1 MVEMTVPRAP
11 QLSVL
16 GKTARMRQR
25 TAAMAGTPRLSGVSA
40 GFGGGAGD
48 AGRGGGALTA
58 FDRNNDPIVTGDF
71 ERNPNQGGLLRNL
84 ISGAGQLSEHGKEQ
98 QADHARFL
106 QGQKLMAEAKSQG
119 ATDAQALQ
127 HVEASDPGYI
137 MNILATHP
145 QALQAFQSASSLY
158 DLMNGKAP
166 APAYGKFDEKTGQ
179 QPITD
184 PSTGQV
190 TGVNKVQGWQAPEP
204 TKNLQVIQ
212 TDRGPMVLDHDAH
225 ATPILGPDG
234 QAVGSKPTGKAPPG
248 MVTSEIPGI
257 PDQPSFTNVART
269 TAESAKTINF
279 LSNVPQAIN
288 LMQDIKN
295 KADALGLLK
304 GPLTT
309 EIMGKF
315 FGINGKGGAIEA
327 DMNILN
333 SLAPQ
338 LQESNYKGSLDA
350 FKQGMATP
358 SMAPTFIRT
367 QLPMMI
373 DRLRQQAQFDVDNL
387 TSLRTKPV
395 DQPLAQSLI
404 GAGVVPLGY
413 QLPQNFA
420 AMDAQNPGSSARWK
434 MQFAPQSLNSQD
446 RAQIYQDAAN
456 GKYGP
461 LPDSSVPQ
469 GQQVLSPD
477 LQRAHGVLQQRQRQ
491 QQSQQQQGTAAA
503 AASAAQQK
511 TQQNPYAP
519 ENRVP
524 ETPQAPAAQAQPQPG
539 AQAGASGA
547 PPGASTPAATPVAP
561 QGSPASPQAPA
572 APQGQPS
579 TSGDGTGP
587 AATPKDIDRM
597 QKLRG
602 GAPGPQSEVEVP
614 QETQDA
620 AYVPLGTLGPNTDN
634 SQPAGPTVSA
644 ADPYAPT
651 VV

>member
-1 MVEMTVPRAP
+1 
-11 QLSVL
+11 
-16 GKTARMRQR
+16 
-25 TAAMAGTPRLSGVSA
+25 
-40 GFGGGAGD
+40 
-48 AGRGGGALTA
+48 
-58 FDRNNDPIVTGDF
+58 
-71 ERNPNQGGLLRNL
+71 
-84 ISGAGQLSEHGKEQ
+84 
-98 QADHARFL
+98 
-106 QGQKLMAEAKSQG
+106 MAEAKSQG

-158 DLMNGKAP
+158 DLMNGKTSLTP
-166 APAYGKFDEKTGQ
+166 GKFDEKTGQ
-179 QPITD
+179 QVLYD
-184 PSTGQV
+184 QQGNAV
-190 TGVNKVQGWQAPEP
+190 GRNKVADWETPEKP
-204 TKNLQVIQ
+204 PKNLQIVP
-212 TDRGPMVLDHDAH
+212 TDKGLTTPGEDGKLQPVLNA
-225 ATPILGPDG
+225 DG
-234 QAVGSKPTGKAPPG
+234 SQAQKPATGKAPPG
-248 MVTSEIPGI
+248 MVPSEIPGI
-257 PDQPSFTNVART
+257 PPQPSFTNVART

-279 LSNVPQAIN
+279 LGNVPQAIN
-288 LMQDIKN
+288 LMQDIYN
-295 KADALGLLK
+295 KADALGLFK

-309 EIMGKF
+309 EIMGKY

-338 LQESNYKGSLDA
+338 LQESNYKGSIDA

-358 SMAPTFIRT
+358 SMAPSFIRK

-395 DQPLAQSLI
+395 DQGLAQSLI

-413 QLPQNFA
+413 QTPQNFA

-434 MQFAPQSLNSQD
+434 MQFAQPALNTQD

-614 QETQDA
+614 QEIQDA

-634 SQPAGPTVSA
+634 SQPAGPTASA

-651 VV
+651 IV